1 MANGPKEQHHPGSNA
16 IPLSKAE
23 HDQLMAE
30 LGPIIRGLGGFDKM
44 RGRDVHAAAE
54 MAANR
59 P

>member
-1 MANGPKEQHHPGSNA
+1 METDKPHSGSNP

-23 HDQLMAE
+23 HEQLMAE

-44 RGRDVHAAAE
+44 RGRDVHTAAE

-59 P
+59 Q